1 MYTEKQGDIEKT
13 TIYRNGK
20 LNRKFE
26 STKDYYCNVTYDE
39 NGKIEEEQRI
49 DKHNDVMISYKDG
62 KILKKVITKGEE
74 ETTIS
79 YDENEKEE
87 GRTTR
92 KIVKTP
98 NMFEMLQD
106 EKLRKER
113 LTKEA
118 RKKQKEEI
126 VNHGIVAIDI
136 QEDKLTLLIDP
147 TNPSI
152 GIYKDGKIKMFNE
165 TKPDEVI
172 QDRSIIGD
180 AYNKG
185 FEGIIDYP
193 IDYIKSFIE
202 PTLSLEEIEEKYG
215 LYAQNKMLEKI
226 EKEDEKTTFRK
237 GLKIDKGI
245 TYDFDTNIVTIVAPI
260 KEETVEAHD
269 DFDTNTVTIDE
280 GERDK

>member
-1 MYTEKQGDIEKT
+1 
-13 TIYRNGK
+13 
-20 LNRKFE
+20 
-26 STKDYYCNVTYDE
+26 
-39 NGKIEEEQRI
+39 
-49 DKHNDVMISYKDG
+49 MISYIDG
-62 KILKKVITKGEE
+62 KILKKVITKGED

-87 GRTTR
+87 SRTTR
-92 KIVKTP
+92 KIVKTL

-106 EKLRKER
+106 EKLKMER

-118 RKKQKEEI
+118 RKKQKEDI

-172 QDRSIIGD
+172 QDRSIMGD

-202 PTLSLEEIEEKYG
+202 PTLSIEELEEKYG

-226 EKEDEKTTFRK
+226 EKEDKKTTFKK

-245 TYDFDTNIVTIVAPI
+245 TYDFDANIVTIVAPV

-269 DFDTNTVTIDE
+269 DFDTNVATIEDE
-280 GERDK
+280 ERE